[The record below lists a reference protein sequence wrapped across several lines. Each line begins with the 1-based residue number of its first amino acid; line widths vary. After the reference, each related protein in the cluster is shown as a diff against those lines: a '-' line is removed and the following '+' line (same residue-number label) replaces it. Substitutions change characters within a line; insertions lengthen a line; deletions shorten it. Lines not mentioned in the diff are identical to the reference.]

1 MKVAYLSITGNVKQF
16 IKKLGLNDED
26 IIEVGEN
33 IYPES
38 IEEDFV
44 LIAPTYEE
52 DMTFP
57 LNEFLDE
64 NKACCKGIIGSGNRN
79 FGDDGY
85 CFTAKDLSKEYNIP
99 VIYDF
104 EYAGLDSDVLKVK
117 ELLNK

>member
-1 MKVAYLSITGNVKQF
+1 MKVAYLSITGNVTQF
-16 IKKLGLNDED
+16 IKKLNLSKDD
-26 IIEVGEN
+26 IIEIGEN
-33 IYPES
+33 INPEP
-38 IEEDFV
+38 INDEFI

-57 LNEFLDE
+57 LNDFLDE
-64 NKACCKGIIGSGNRN
+64 NHSYCKGIIGSGNRN

-117 ELLNK
+117 DLIDK